1 MRGIDGWLSLIMK
14 ERCTHWKDF
23 VERLMNEENV
33 WEHYVEV
40 DMVEDPVVCV
50 NGDEAVQARKE
61 MKTGGSPEP

>member
-33 WEHYVEV
+33 L
-40 DMVEDPVVCV
+40 
-50 NGDEAVQARKE
+50 GALR
-61 MKTGGSPEP
+61 GGRYGRRSSGLCKWR